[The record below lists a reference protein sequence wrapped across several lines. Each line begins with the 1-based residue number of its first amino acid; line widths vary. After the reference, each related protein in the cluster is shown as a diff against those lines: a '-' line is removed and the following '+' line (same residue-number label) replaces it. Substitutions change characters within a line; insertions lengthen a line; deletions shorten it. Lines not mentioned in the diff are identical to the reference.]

1 MGSASK
7 NPIKQR
13 SQIGGQYEFPR
24 RAAQFPKRR
33 AVRAPNLLRRTAKAR
48 GKATTLIDLLQWN
61 ASNWQ
66 GKMKN
71 EISNDQKTYLIKEF
85 LLIQLLRPKIL
96 TFLSDWLFKQ
106 IKQFW
111 PSARK
116 NLRARFASG
125 ATMLFLSLSPV
136 RSCTPLLVLPARTS
150 VKGLLTWQSLGLAV
164 AGENPWPLCND

>member
-1 MGSASK
+1 MLKFSIQWKHLKS
-7 NPIKQR
+7 NCEIIIKVC
-13 SQIGGQYEFPR
+13 
-24 RAAQFPKRR
+24 RAQQNIKRGYQFITKKLFFDISSLSWR
-33 AVRAPNLLRRTAKAR
+33 
-48 GKATTLIDLLQWN
+48 Q
-61 ASNWQ
+61 Q

-106 IKQFW
+106 IKQFG
-111 PSARK
+111 PSGHK

-125 ATMLFLSLSPV
+125 AAMLLLSLSPV

-150 VKGLLTWQSLGLAV
+150 VKGLFTWRSLGLAV
-164 AGENPWPLCND
+164 AGENPWPLCNDEALPGWQSPNYFLP